1 MRYEFTVEQAPT
13 YLHVKGSGDHTA
25 DNMQRFLRDAYQ
37 AALENDRDR
46 LLMELNFAGPNLN
59 LGSIYNVISE
69 RSSDGSLLRYIACV
83 DMNPE
88 HSHEQ
93 AEFAELAANTMG
105 VRVRFFPGLA
115 EARHSLERGVR
126 CWGRART
133 RAQQVRPRHC

>member
-1 MRYEFTVEQAPT
+1 MRYEFTVEQALT

-46 LLMELNFAGPNLN
+46 LLMELNFAGPSLN

-69 RSSDGSLLRYIACV
+69 RSSDGSLLSYIACV

-88 HSHEQ
+88 HSPEQ

-115 EARHSLERGVR
+115 EARHSLELGSPMLGQGPHLRS
-126 CWGRART
+126 T
-133 RAQQVRPRHC
+133 S

>member
-25 DNMQRFLRDAYQ
+25 DNMRRFLREAYR
-37 AALENDRDR
+37 AAIENDRDC
-46 LLMELNFAGPNLN
+46 LLMELNFTGPSLN
-59 LGSIYNVISE
+59 LGSIYTVISE
-69 RSSDGSLLRYIACV
+69 RSSDGSLLSYIACV

-93 AEFAELAANTMG
+93 TEFAELAANTMG

-115 EARHSLERGVR
+115 DARHSLELGSPML
-126 CWGRART
+126 
-133 RAQQVRPRHC
+133 AQGPHSRSTT